1 MFLLRFANWLEMI
14 KHCLAIRATPVLK
27 RKLQRPP
34 SRKFAQISRAERLK
48 FTQKSAGDTRFTGP
62 ASQNAILETSPG
74 IILSRAE
81 RLKFTQKSAGGH
93 SIYWDCIAECH
104 SGDKPRDI
112 WLDLSK
118 GACRNRENKPI
129 LLPSQSTNWAALP
142 TPVPWS
148 QSCQSATHHTLW
160 VHSNWWSKANYHSG
174 LA

>member
-1 MFLLRFANWLEMI
+1 MI

-81 RLKFTQKSAGGH
+81 RLKFTQKSAGDTRFTGTASQNAILETSPEISDWICQKVPAEIVKTSQFCCPHKVQTEPPSPPLCLGH
-93 SIYWDCIAECH
+93 RAANQPPTTHCGFTLI
-104 SGDKPRDI
+104 GDPKQI
-112 WLDLSK
+112 IIQ
-118 GACRNRENKPI
+118 A
-129 LLPSQSTNWAALP
+129 
-142 TPVPWS
+142 
-148 QSCQSATHHTLW
+148 
-160 VHSNWWSKANYHSG
+160 
-174 LA
+174 